1 MDIITQGLVGAI
13 VATSA
18 AGKQHSRLAIVIGFC
33 AGLLADADILIR
45 AADDPLF
52 SIEYHRHFTHAL
64 LFVPIGG
71 LIAALLTWPFVR
83 RHLGFGRTCLYT
95 TLGYLPSGLLDACTS
110 FGTQLLWPFAD
121 TRIAWN
127 LIAIVDPVFSL
138 SLIAALLFAWRRR
151 QAWPARLGLGF
162 ALLYLLFGLTQRE
175 RAEEFISQ
183 VALQR
188 GHVIERLE
196 VKPTLGNLVLW
207 RAIYETGGRFH
218 IDAVRV
224 GPWSAPR
231 HYPGG
236 TLARFTPRALPNLD
250 PGSVLAGDIARVT
263 RLSDDSIVRPPARP
277 DVLGDARYAML
288 PHSTLPLWGIALD
301 LDYPDRH
308 VQFLTFRHFKQPA
321 RREFLAMLRGLPLPG
336 ADSGTD

>member
-1 MDIITQGLVGAI
+1 MDIITQGLVGAV

-18 AGKQHSRLAIVIGFC
+18 AGKQHLRLAIGIGFC

-71 LIAALLTWPFVR
+71 LIAALLAWPFVR
-83 RHLGFGRTCLYT
+83 RVLCFGNTYLYA

-110 FGTQLLWPFAD
+110 FGTQLLWPFSDA
-121 TRIAWN
+121 RIAWN
-127 LIAIVDPVFSL
+127 LIAIIDPVFSL
-138 SLIAALLFAWRRR
+138 SLIVALLFAWHRR
-151 QAWPARLGLGF
+151 QAWLARLGLGF
-162 ALLYLLFGLTQRE
+162 ALLYLLFGFMQHE
-175 RAEEFISQ
+175 RAEEFIAQ
-183 VALQR
+183 VAHQR

-196 VKPTLGNLVLW
+196 VKPTLGNLILW
-207 RAIYETGGRFH
+207 RAIYETGGHFH

-224 GPWSAPR
+224 GLWSMPR

-236 TLARFTPRALPNLD
+236 TLARFTPQALPNLD
-250 PGSVLAGDIARVT
+250 PGSVLAGDITRFA
-263 RLSDDSIVRPPARP
+263 RLSDDYLARHPARP
-277 DVLGDARYAML
+277 DVLGDARYAMP

-301 LDYPDRH
+301 LDHPDRH

-321 RREFLAMLRGLPLPG
+321 RREFLAMLRGRPLPG
-336 ADSGTD
+336 ADGSTD